1 MASLP
6 RRRLL
11 LGAGALALAG
21 CERRTRTLEAA
32 RTPALDMD
40 RLNREIGDIARSVR
54 PGVLGVGLMNLDSE
68 EAFTFN
74 GDRAF
79 PMQSVFK
86 APLAAAVLAEIDA
99 GRLSHQTPF
108 RLEEM
113 DLSPWSA
120 IARAWPVRR
129 DYTAR
134 ELLNAAVVDSD
145 NTAADVLMARIG
157 GPGAVTA
164 WLNDQHVEAV
174 GIDRYE
180 RELQPE
186 ILGLPPFRPE
196 WRNEAAFAAAWRAV
210 PAAEQLRAVRAYLAD
225 RRDTATPRG
234 MLDFLSGLDSG
245 AMVSPASRQLLLQMM
260 AGATTGAGRLK
271 AGLPRGALLAH
282 KSGVGPR
289 VQGVL
294 SAINDVGIAI
304 LPDGRRYAMAVFLMG
319 STLVED
325 ASGDAPI
332 AAVARALIRGAR

>member
-1 MASLP
+1 
-6 RRRLL
+6 
-11 LGAGALALAG
+11 
-21 CERRTRTLEAA
+21 
-32 RTPALDMD
+32 MD
-40 RLNREIGDIARSVR
+40 RLNREIGRIARSVR
-54 PGVLGVGLMNLDSE
+54 PGVLGVGLMNLDTG

-86 APLAAAVLAEIDA
+86 APLAAAVLAEVDA
-99 GRLSHQTPF
+99 GRLSLETPM

-113 DLSPWSA
+113 DLSPWSP
-120 IARAWPVRR
+120 IAEAWPGRR

-134 ELLNAAVVDSD
+134 DLLKAAVVDSD

-164 WLNDQHVEAV
+164 WLNDKHVEAV

-210 PAAEQLRAVRAYLAD
+210 PADRQLRAVRAYLAD

-234 MLDFLSGLDSG
+234 MLDFLSALDSG
-245 AMVSPASRQLLLQMM
+245 AMVSPASRRLLLQMM
-260 AGATTGAGRLK
+260 AGTATGAGQIK

-282 KSGVGPR
+282 KTGVGPR

-304 LPDGRRYAMAVFLMG
+304 LPDERRYAMAVFLAG
-319 STLVED
+319 STLAEG

-332 AAVARALIRGAR
+332 AAAARALIRGMR